1 MLRVLVPRA
10 GQIASV
16 PAGEKLPADALWI
29 DMLAP
34 DPAEEQEVETTLGI
48 DVPTRHEMREIE
60 PTSRLYERDGALFMT
75 ATIVGGADTD
85 KPVGEP
91 ITFILTGGRLV
102 TVRYHDPQSF
112 TVVGAN
118 AARQLAGCRTG
129 TMALI
134 WLLEA
139 IVDRLADILEMVG
152 NDLDRTSKELF
163 RRSAERSKTLTS
175 SFSDIVKRIGVSND
189 RTSKVHESLVSLKRL
204 LGFLRLSSKSEDRE
218 QLAVRLKSLRL
229 DVTALTDH
237 VSYLSSNITF
247 LLDASLGM
255 IAIEQNGIIK
265 IFSVMAVVFLPPT
278 LVASIYGMNFD
289 DMPEL
294 HWTLGYP
301 FALGLMILAAVLPYW
316 FFKKRGW
323 L

>member
-10 GQIASV
+10 GRIA
-16 PAGEKLPADALWI
+16 PILAGEKLPADALWI

-34 DPAEEQEVETTLGI
+34 DPVEEQEVETALGI
-48 DVPTRHEMREIE
+48 DVPTRNEMREIE

-75 ATIVGGADTD
+75 ATVVGGADTD

-91 ITFILTGGRLV
+91 ITFILTSGRLV

-112 TVVGAN
+112 TTFGAT
-118 AARQLAGCRTG
+118 ALQELTRCRSG
-129 TMALI
+129 TTAFV
-134 WLLEA
+134 WLLDV

-152 NDLDRTSKELF
+152 SDLDQTAKELF
-163 RRSAERSKTLTS
+163 RRSSEDSKTLTS
-175 SFSDIVKRIGVSND
+175 SFSDIVRRIGISSD

-204 LGFLRLSSKSEDRE
+204 LGFFRLPKEAEDRE
-218 QLAVRLKSLRL
+218 QLSVRLDSLKL
-229 DVTALTDH
+229 DVTSLTEH
-237 VSYLSSNITF
+237 VSYLSANITF

-289 DMPEL
+289 IIPEL

-301 FALGLMILAAVLPYW
+301 FALALMILAAILPYW

>member
-1 MLRVLVPRA
+1 MLRVMVPRT
-10 GQIASV
+10 GRIAPV
-16 PAGEKLPADALWI
+16 PVGEKLPADAFWI

-34 DPAEEQEVETTLGI
+34 DPAEEREVEAALGI

-75 ATIVGGADTD
+75 ATIVGAADSD
-85 KPVGEP
+85 EPVGEP

-112 TVVGAN
+112 TAFGTA
-118 AARQLAGCRTG
+118 AARQPDSCRTG
-129 TMALI
+129 TTAFI

-163 RRSAERSKTLTS
+163 RRSPEHSKTLTS
-175 SFSDIVKRIGVSND
+175 SFSDIVRRIGISND

-204 LGFLRLSSKSEDRE
+204 LGFLRLPAEAEDRE
-218 QLAVRLKSLRL
+218 QLGVRLDSLKL
-229 DVTALTDH
+229 DVTSLTDH
-237 VSYLSSNITF
+237 VSYLSGNITF

-255 IAIEQNGIIK
+255 IAIEQNSIIK

-278 LVASIYGMNFD
+278 LVASIYGMNFGV
-289 DMPEL
+289 MPEL
-294 HWTLGYP
+294 HWPWGYP
-301 FALGLMILAAVLPYW
+301 FAIGLMILAAVLPYW

>member
-10 GQIASV
+10 GRIAPV
-16 PAGEKLPADALWI
+16 PAGETLPADALWI

-34 DPAEEQEVETTLGI
+34 DPVEEQEVETALGI

-75 ATIVGGADTD
+75 ATVVGGADTD

-112 TVVGAN
+112 TTFGAT
-118 AARQLAGCRTG
+118 AVQELTRCRSG
-129 TMALI
+129 TTAFV
-134 WLLEA
+134 WLLDV

-152 NDLDRTSKELF
+152 SDLDQTAKELF
-163 RRSAERSKTLTS
+163 RRSSEDSKTLTS
-175 SFSDIVKRIGVSND
+175 SFSDIVRRIGISSD

-204 LGFLRLSSKSEDRE
+204 LGFFRLPKEAEDRE
-218 QLAVRLKSLRL
+218 QLSVRLDSLKL
-229 DVTALTDH
+229 DVTSLTEH
-237 VSYLSSNITF
+237 VSYLSANITF

-289 DMPEL
+289 GMPEL

-301 FALGLMILAAVLPYW
+301 FALALMILAAILPYW

>member
-1 MLRVLVPRA
+1 MLRVMLPRT
-10 GQIASV
+10 GRIAPV

-34 DPAEEQEVETTLGI
+34 DPAEEQEVERALGI
-48 DVPTRHEMREIE
+48 DVPTRHEMKEIE

-85 KPVGEP
+85 QPVGEP
-91 ITFILTGGRLV
+91 VTFILTEGRLV

-112 TVVGAN
+112 TAFGATTT
-118 AARQLAGCRTG
+118 RQLASCRTG
-129 TMALI
+129 TTAFI

-152 NDLDRTSKELF
+152 ADLDRTSKELF
-163 RRSAERSKTLTS
+163 RRSPEQSRTLTS
-175 SFSDIVKRIGVSND
+175 SFSDIVKRIGVNND
-189 RTSKVHESLVSLKRL
+189 RTSKVHESLISLKRL
-204 LGFLRLSSKSEDRE
+204 LGFLRLLPEAEDRE
-218 QLAVRLKSLRL
+218 QLTVRLKSLRL

-237 VSYLSSNITF
+237 VSYLSGNITF

-255 IAIEQNGIIK
+255 INIEQNSIIK

-289 DMPEL
+289 VMPEL
-294 HWTLGYP
+294 HWMWGYP
-301 FALGLMILAAVLPYW
+301 FALVLMILAAVLPYW

>member
-10 GQIASV
+10 GRTALV
-16 PAGEKLPADALWI
+16 PAGETLPADALWI

-34 DPAEEQEVETTLGI
+34 EPAEEQKVEAALGI

-60 PTSRLYERDGALFMT
+60 PTSRLYEKDGALFMT
-75 ATIVGGADTD
+75 ATVVGGADTD

-112 TVVGAN
+112 TTFGP
-118 AARQLAGCRTG
+118 AAAEELAGCRSG
-129 TMALI
+129 TTAFV
-134 WLLEA
+134 WLLDV

-152 NDLDRTSKELF
+152 GDLDRTAKELF
-163 RRSAERSKTLTS
+163 RRSPGDSKMLTS
-175 SFSDIVKRIGVSND
+175 SFSDVVRRIGISSD

-204 LGFLRLSSKSEDRE
+204 LGFFRLPKEAEDRE
-218 QLAVRLKSLRL
+218 QLSVRLDSLKL
-229 DVTALTDH
+229 DVASLTEH
-237 VSYLSSNITF
+237 VSYLSANITF

-289 DMPEL
+289 IMPEL
-294 HWTLGYP
+294 DWTWGYP
-301 FALGLMILAAVLPYW
+301 FALVLMVLAAVLPYW

>member
-10 GQIASV
+10 GQITPV
-16 PAGEKLPADALWI
+16 PAGETLPTDALWI

-34 DPAEEQEVETTLGI
+34 EPAEEQEVEAALGI

-91 ITFILTGGRLV
+91 VTFILTGGRLV

-112 TVVGAN
+112 TVFGPT
-118 AARQLAGCRTG
+118 AARQLASCRTG
-129 TMALI
+129 TMTFI
-134 WLLEA
+134 WLLEV

-163 RRSAERSKTLTS
+163 RRSPEQSKTLTS
-175 SFSDIVKRIGVSND
+175 SFSDVVTRIGISND

-204 LGFLRLSSKSEDRE
+204 LGFLRLPAEAEDRE
-218 QLAVRLKSLRL
+218 PLGERLDSLKL

-237 VSYLSSNITF
+237 VSYLSGNITF

>member
-1 MLRVLVPRA
+1 MLRVMLP
-10 GQIASV
+10 GTGLIAPV
-16 PAGEKLPADALWI
+16 PAGERLPADALWI

-34 DPAEEQEVETTLGI
+34 DSAEEQEVESALGI
-48 DVPTRHEMREIE
+48 DVPTRHEMKEIE
-60 PTSRLYERDGALFMT
+60 PTSRLYERGGALFMT
-75 ATIVGGADTD
+75 ATIVGGANTD
-85 KPVGEP
+85 QPVGEP
-91 ITFILTGGRLV
+91 VTFILTGGRLV

-112 TVVGAN
+112 TAFGATTT
-118 AARQLAGCRTG
+118 RQLASCLTG
-129 TMALI
+129 TTAFI

-152 NDLDRTSKELF
+152 ADLDRTSKELF
-163 RRSAERSKTLTS
+163 RRSPEQSRTLTS
-175 SFSDIVKRIGVSND
+175 SFSDIVKRIGVNND
-189 RTSKVHESLVSLKRL
+189 RTAKVHESLISLKRL
-204 LGFLRLSSKSEDRE
+204 LGFLRLPPEAEDRE

-237 VSYLSSNITF
+237 VSYLSGNITF

-255 IAIEQNGIIK
+255 ISIEQSSIIK

-289 DMPEL
+289 VMPEL
-294 HWTLGYP
+294 HWMWGYP
-301 FALGLMILAAVLPYW
+301 FALVLMILAAVLPYW